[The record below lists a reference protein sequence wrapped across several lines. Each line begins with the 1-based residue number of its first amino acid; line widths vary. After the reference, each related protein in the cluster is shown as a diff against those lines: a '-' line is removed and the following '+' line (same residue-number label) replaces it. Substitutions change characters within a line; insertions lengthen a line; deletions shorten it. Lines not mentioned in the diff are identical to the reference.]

1 VSPLARAVFVL
12 LVGATFAAFF
22 AAQRIKGEPAVAQVV
37 SLARVFSPNGDGRKE
52 VNRFEVEL
60 RERSEIRVDVVDSAG
75 EAVRR
80 LADAATVG
88 PQRPL
93 RLEWDGRTDD
103 GERVR
108 DGRYR
113 VRVTLRREGR
123 SVIVPRTTLVDTR
136 APRPR
141 VKAIDPG
148 PIVGPEAVP
157 VQIEV
162 GSVSRRL
169 TKRGRVWRTDDGE
182 PRVVAEIGPVED
194 SRTLVW
200 DGRVDGAPAPPG
212 IYMVEVTARDRA
224 ANLGTVPREVPPRRP
239 PRGRP
244 GLTIRTIAAQAPLR
258 PVTSGEKLRINV
270 DARGRP
276 YRWRLRRVGRTKP
289 VANGR
294 EAARRP
300 VELTAP
306 AGDSGL
312 YVLELSAGRHR
323 TAVPVMVQSRER
335 AVMLV
340 VVPALTWTATAHVD
354 EDGDGIADTLDAGA
368 QVSWPRVFDDGLPQD
383 LYQRVAPLLVQ
394 LDRAKIRYDLTSD
407 LDLALSRNP
416 RASDRKAVLLA
427 GSERWITRA
436 YGRRLRRYVLEGGR
450 LASFGVESLRRGV
463 TIQHNRDNT
472 AGRLLRPTQPSILD
486 PFGTRFDDVRTAA
499 TPPVLSLIEGDA
511 AYDLLE
517 GFDGALAGFSVL
529 EESDLPSG
537 GRGEILAALGVET
550 ATEETPEVPDELP
563 PAPRP
568 ALAATRVG
576 DGLVI
581 RVGLPQWADRIDEDR
596 QVFQITR
603 NIVDLLRGT
612 EPRIRTALSR

>member
-1 VSPLARAVFVL
+1 VL

-60 RERSEIRVDVVDSAG
+60 RERSEISVDVVDNAG

-80 LADAATVG
+80 LADGAAVG
-88 PQRPL
+88 PRRPL

-103 GERVR
+103 GARVS

-141 VKAIDPG
+141 VKTIDPG
-148 PIVGPEAVP
+148 PIVGPEAVA

-224 ANLGTVPREVPPRRP
+224 ANLGTAPREVPPRRP
-239 PRGRP
+239 PRGSP
-244 GLTIRTIAAQAPLR
+244 GLTIRPIAAEAPLR
-258 PVTSGEKLRINV
+258 PVTAGEKLRVNV
-270 DARGRP
+270 DARARP
-276 YRWRLRRVGRTKP
+276 YRWRLRRVGRTRP

-294 EAARRP
+294 EGARQP

-306 AGDSGL
+306 GGDSGL

-340 VVPALTWTATAHVD
+340 VIPTLTWAATVQGDA
-354 EDGDGIADTLDAGA
+354 DGDGIADTLDAGTP
-368 QVSWPRVFDDGLPQD
+368 VSWPRVFDDGLPED
-383 LYQRVAPLLVQ
+383 LLERVAPLLVQ

-407 LDLALSRNP
+407 LDLALSRGP

-427 GSERWITRA
+427 GSQRWITRA

-450 LASFGVESLRRGV
+450 LASFGVESMRRGV

-472 AGRLLRPTQPSILD
+472 AGRLVRPTQPSIQD
-486 PFGTRFDDVRTAA
+486 PFGTRFEDVRSAA
-499 TPPVLSLIEGDA
+499 SPVVLSLIEGDA
-511 AYDLLE
+511 AYDLLV

-529 EESDLPSG
+529 EESELPTG
-537 GRGEILAALGVET
+537 GRGEILAALGVE
-550 ATEETPEVPDELP
+550 AAVEETPEVPEELP

-568 ALAATRVG
+568 ALSATSVG

-581 RVGLPQWADRIDEDR
+581 HVGLPQWAARIAEDR
-596 QVFQITR
+596 QVFQLTR

-612 EPRIRTALSR
+612 EPRIRTAPR